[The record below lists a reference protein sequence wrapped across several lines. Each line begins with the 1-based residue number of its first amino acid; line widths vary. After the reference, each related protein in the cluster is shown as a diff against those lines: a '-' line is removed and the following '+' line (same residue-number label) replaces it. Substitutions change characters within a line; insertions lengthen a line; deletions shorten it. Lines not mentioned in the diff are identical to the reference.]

1 MKPKAA
7 SRVVE
12 TREITDRG
20 TKLVAQSLNESRS
33 WSQGESQEFPDETEQ
48 TEVRRVSSPR
58 SAISVT
64 STQGGDTLPR
74 YLKEMSG
81 HGLLTADAE
90 LLAAYQVEHTE
101 VLHWAA
107 LLSYTESAPLVLGLI
122 QRAADDASEADRPA
136 LPELQE
142 MSELLRAFG
151 PAEELS
157 ERIVWRRLAEQLGEK
172 IRVWDPDRELSN
184 RATELVLKA
193 LAPRPGSV
201 PPPAGIVPPP
211 RERYRRRVQA
221 SQDARARAVGRF
233 AEANLRLVVAV
244 ARRYKNARLGLADLI
259 QEGNVGLLKAVH
271 RFDHRRGCRFATY
284 AAWWIRHAIGRALAD
299 KGRTV
304 RIPAH
309 LGSLSG
315 RVNRATRSL
324 STRLGHE
331 PTFDEIEAETGI
343 SKKTLEQMTLATTR
357 TTVSLEYTSDPS
369 ENDSLRDRLPDESE
383 LASDEQVALVRDME
397 QLRRALP
404 ELREVHAQ
412 VLAWRFGL
420 GDEEEL
426 TLEEIGKRWNLSRER
441 VRQIQVRALKEL
453 REKLGG

>member
-7 SRVVE
+7 SRVFE
-12 TREITDRG
+12 TREITDRAA
-20 TKLVAQSLNESRS
+20 KLVPQEVNESRS
-33 WSQGESQEFPDETEQ
+33 WSHSESQAFPDETEQ

-58 SAISVT
+58 SAHSVT
-64 STQGGDTLPR
+64 SSERADTLPR

-81 HGLLTADAE
+81 HGLLTAEAE

-101 VLHWAA
+101 VLHWSA
-107 LLSYTESAPLVLGLI
+107 LLSYKESAPLVLGFI
-122 QRAADDASEADRPA
+122 AQAIARAPESDRPA
-136 LPELQE
+136 LPELGE
-142 MSELLRAFG
+142 MSELLATFG
-151 PAEELS
+151 TTEDLAEHV
-157 ERIVWRRLAEQLGEK
+157 VWRRKTELLGDK
-172 IRVWDPDRELSN
+172 IRAWDPDRELST
-184 RATELVLKA
+184 RATELVLSA
-193 LAPRPGSV
+193 LSPRPGSV
-201 PPPAGIVPPP
+201 PPASGQPSP

-221 SQDARARAVGRF
+221 SQATRARAVGRF

-244 ARRYKNARLGLADLI
+244 ARRYKNARLGFADLI

-315 RVNRATRSL
+315 KVNRATRSL
-324 STRLGHE
+324 SARLGHE

-343 SKKTLEQMTLATTR
+343 SKKTLEQVTLATSR
-357 TTVSLEYTSDPS
+357 STVSLDYTPDAG
-369 ENDSLRDRLPDESE
+369 EGDSLRERLPDESGM
-383 LASDEQVALVRDME
+383 ASDEQVALFRDTE

-404 ELREVHAQ
+404 QLRELHAQ

-420 GDEEEL
+420 DDEEEL

-453 REKLGG
+453 REKLEG

>member
-7 SRVVE
+7 SRVFE
-12 TREITDRG
+12 TREITDRAA
-20 TKLVAQSLNESRS
+20 KLVPQKMNESRS

-48 TEVRRVSSPR
+48 TEIRRVSSPR
-58 SAISVT
+58 VANSVT
-64 STQGGDTLPR
+64 STQGADALPR

-81 HGLLTADAE
+81 HGLLTAETE

-101 VLHWAA
+101 ILHWAA
-107 LLSYTESAPLVLGLI
+107 LLSYTESAPLVLNMI
-122 QRAADDASEADRPA
+122 QQSLASAPEAERPT
-136 LPELQE
+136 LPELGE
-142 MSELLRAFG
+142 MSELLASFG
-151 PAEELS
+151 TPEELT
-157 ERIVWRRLAEQLGEK
+157 EHVVWRRKAELLGEK
-172 IRVWDPDRELSN
+172 LRTWDPDRELSN
-184 RATELVLKA
+184 RATELVLKV
-193 LAPRPGSV
+193 LSPRPGSV
-201 PPPAGIVPPP
+201 PPAGAEPSP

-221 SQDARARAVGRF
+221 SQATRARAVGRF

-309 LGSLSG
+309 LGSMSG

-324 STRLGHE
+324 SARLGHE

-357 TTVSLEYTSDPS
+357 STVSLEYTPDAG
-369 ENDSLRDRLPDESE
+369 EGDALKDRLADESA
-383 LASDEQVALVRDME
+383 LASDEQVALLRDTE

-420 GDEEEL
+420 HDEEEL

>member
-1 MKPKAA
+1 MKSKAA
-7 SRVVE
+7 SRVFE
-12 TREITDRG
+12 TREITDRAAL
-20 TKLVAQSLNESRS
+20 LVPQEVNDSRS
-33 WSQGESQEFPDETEQ
+33 WSHSESQAFPDETEQ

-58 SAISVT
+58 RAISVT
-64 STQGGDTLPR
+64 ASERGDTLPR

-81 HGLLTADAE
+81 HGLLTAEAE

-122 QRAADDASEADRPA
+122 EQAIARVPEAERPA
-136 LPELQE
+136 LPELGE
-142 MSELLRAFG
+142 MSELLASFSSTD
-151 PAEELS
+151 ELT
-157 ERIVWRRLAEQLGEK
+157 EKIVWRRKCEMLGEK
-172 IRVWDPDRELSN
+172 IRTWDPDRELSN
-184 RATELVLKA
+184 RATELVLSA

-201 PPPAGIVPPP
+201 PPPSAEPSP

-221 SQDARARAVGRF
+221 SQTSRARAVGNF
-233 AEANLRLVVAV
+233 AEANLRLVVSV

-315 RVNRATRSL
+315 KMNRASRSL
-324 STRLGHE
+324 SARLGHE

-343 SKKTLEQMTLATTR
+343 SRKTLEQVNTCPTQVKAIRCGSVCR
-357 TTVSLEYTSDPS
+357 TTACPRRTNRSHCFAIPSSSGARCLNCERFTRRCSPGVSAWTTKKNSRS
-369 ENDSLRDRLPDESE
+369 KRSAGAGICR
-383 LASDEQVALVRDME
+383 ASASAR
-397 QLRRALP
+397 
-404 ELREVHAQ
+404 
-412 VLAWRFGL
+412 
-420 GDEEEL
+420 
-426 TLEEIGKRWNLSRER
+426 SRC
-441 VRQIQVRALKEL
+441 AP
-453 REKLGG
+453 

>member
-1 MKPKAA
+1 MKPKPA
-7 SRVVE
+7 SRVFE
-12 TREITDRG
+12 TRGITES
-20 TKLVAQSLNESRS
+20 TAKLVPQKMNESRS
-33 WSQGESQEFPDETEQ
+33 WSHGESQAFPDETEQ

-58 SAISVT
+58 VTNSVT
-64 STQGGDTLPR
+64 SSEGVDTLPR
-74 YLKEMSG
+74 YLKEMSA

-90 LLAAYQVEHTE
+90 LLAAFQVEHTE

-107 LLSYTESAPLVLGLI
+107 LLSYTESAPLVLNLI
-122 QRAADDASEADRPA
+122 RSAVASAPEAERLE
-136 LPELQE
+136 LPELE
-142 MSELLRAFG
+142 AMSELLASFG
-151 PAEELS
+151 TGEELS
-157 ERIVWRRLAEQLGEK
+157 EHIEWRRQSELLGEK
-172 IRVWDPDRELSN
+172 MRTWDPDRELSN

-193 LAPRPGSV
+193 LVPRPSSV
-201 PPPAGIVPPP
+201 PPPGGGLTT

-221 SQDARARAVGRF
+221 SHATRARAVGRF
-233 AEANLRLVVAV
+233 AEANLRLVVSV

-315 RVNRATRSL
+315 RVSRATRSL

-343 SKKTLEQMTLATTR
+343 SKKTLEQMTLAVSR
-357 TTVSLEYTSDPS
+357 STVSLEFTSDPG
-369 ENDSLRDRLPDESE
+369 EGDALRDRLPDESTPG
-383 LASDEQVALVRDME
+383 SDEQVALLRDTE

-412 VLAWRFGL
+412 VIAWRFGL

-426 TLEEIGKRWNLSRER
+426 TLEQIGKRWNLSRER

-453 REKLGG
+453 REKLSG

>member
-1 MKPKAA
+1 M
-7 SRVVE
+7 
-12 TREITDRG
+12 
-20 TKLVAQSLNESRS
+20 LVSQEVNDSRS
-33 WSQGESQEFPDETEQ
+33 WSHSESQTFPDETEQ

-58 SAISVT
+58 RAISVT
-64 STQGGDTLPR
+64 ASESGDTLPR

-122 QRAADDASEADRPA
+122 EQAVARAPEAERPA
-136 LPELQE
+136 LPELGE
-142 MSELLRAFG
+142 MSELLASFG
-151 PAEELS
+151 STDELT
-157 ERIVWRRLAEQLGEK
+157 EKIVWRRKCEMLGDK

-184 RATELVLKA
+184 RATELVLSA

-201 PPPAGIVPPP
+201 PPTSAEPSP
-211 RERYRRRVQA
+211 RERYRRRVHASQA
-221 SQDARARAVGRF
+221 SRARAVGNF

-315 RVNRATRSL
+315 KMNRASRSL
-324 STRLGHE
+324 SARLGHE
-331 PTFDEIEAETGI
+331 PTFDEMEAETGI
-343 SKKTLEQMTLATTR
+343 SRKTLEQVTLAISR
-357 TTVSLEYTSDPS
+357 STVSLEYVPDPGDG
-369 ENDSLRDRLPDESE
+369 DSLRERLQDDSTP
-383 LASDEQVALVRDME
+383 ASDEQVALLRDTE

-404 ELREVHAQ
+404 QLREIHAQ

-420 GDEEEL
+420 ADEEEL

-453 REKLGG
+453 REKLQS